1 MEVAGLV
8 AKIIREEK
16 PVKVNIDV
24 GGLGVGVA
32 DRLEEQG
39 YGDVINRVNF
49 GGKPVE
55 PPPWTRMASLPAD
68 LRTVAPR
75 CGST

>member
-8 AKIIREEK
+8 AKIIRDDK

-24 GGLGVGVA
+24 GGLGVAVA

-39 YGDVINRVNF
+39 TAR
-49 GGKPVE
+49 
-55 PPPWTRMASLPAD
+55 
-68 LRTVAPR
+68 
-75 CGST
+75 